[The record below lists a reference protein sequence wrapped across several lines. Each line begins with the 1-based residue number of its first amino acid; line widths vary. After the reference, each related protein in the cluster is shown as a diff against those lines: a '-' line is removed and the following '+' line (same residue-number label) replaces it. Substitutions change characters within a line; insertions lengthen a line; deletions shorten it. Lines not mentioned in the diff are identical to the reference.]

1 MKENTFYLIS
11 LGCAKNSVDADSMA
25 ALLIEDG
32 MSPVLKP
39 AQARFLI
46 VNTCGFI
53 APAREESIAE
63 LQTLA
68 AKKKGDQ
75 LLIATGCLPQRYGA
89 HLLDQVDG
97 LDGIIGT
104 RNWMD
109 IASYIADFREGN
121 PPVQRFD
128 IPETP
133 LRMDYENLARVS
145 IQGASAYLKIADG
158 CRRLCAF
165 CAIPLIKGKNVSRPI
180 DAILNDA
187 QFLQQMNIKEMN
199 LIAQDTTDYGSD
211 LGLRDGLTTLID
223 QICEKAPQIPWIRI
237 LYAYPGFVT
246 DSLIDRMASLPQ
258 MLHYLDIPLQHADP
272 EILKRMQRPSNIGQ
286 TIQTI
291 EKMRKAMPDLAI
303 RTTFIV
309 GYPGE
314 TEREFQTLLD
324 FIAEVKFDRVGV
336 FPFSFEQGTA
346 SEKYGDPV
354 SEEEKA
360 DRVERLMMMQQDIS
374 LKLNQKWVGKSMQV
388 LIEGAD
394 DTHSIGRTFRDAP
407 EIDGLVFLDEKV
419 EPGKLVNAQIT
430 GALVHDLTARL
441 L

>member
-11 LGCAKNSVDADSMA
+11 LGCAKNIVDADSMA
-25 ALLIEDG
+25 ALLINDG
-32 MSPVLKP
+32 MIPVTKP
-39 AQARFLI
+39 SQARFLI

-53 APAREESIAE
+53 APAREESITE
-63 LQTLA
+63 LQNLA
-68 AKKKGDQ
+68 VNKKNNQ

-89 HLLDQVDG
+89 QLLNEVSG
-97 LDGIIGT
+97 MDGIIGT

-109 IASYIADFREGN
+109 IAPFIADFRNGN
-121 PPVQRFD
+121 LPVQRFD
-128 IPETP
+128 IPDTP
-133 LRMDYENLARVS
+133 LRMDYGDLARVS

-180 DAILNDA
+180 ENIINDA
-187 QFLQQMNIKEMN
+187 QFLQENNIIEVN

-211 LGLRDGLTTLID
+211 LGMKDGLSTLID
-223 QICEKAPQIPWIRI
+223 QICEKAPFIPWMRI

-246 DSLIDRMASLPQ
+246 DRLIDRMATKPQ
-258 MLHYLDIPLQHADP
+258 LLHYLDIPLQHADP
-272 EILKRMQRPSNIGQ
+272 TLLKKMKRPSNIDQ

-291 EKMRKAMPDLAI
+291 KKMRKAMPDLAI

-314 TEREFQTLLD
+314 TEKEFQTLLD
-324 FIAEVKFDRVGV
+324 FLSEVKFDRVGV
-336 FPFSFEQGTA
+336 FPFSFEKGTA
-346 SEKYGDPV
+346 SEQYGDPV

-360 DRVERLMMMQQDIS
+360 DRVERLMMLQQDIS
-374 LKLNQKWVGKSMQV
+374 LKLNQNWVGKTMQV
-388 LIEGAD
+388 LIEGTD
-394 DTHSIGRTFRDAP
+394 DTHSIGRSFRDAP

-419 EPGKLVNAQIT
+419 EPGNLVKVQIT

-441 L
+441 I

>member
-25 ALLIEDG
+25 ALLINDG
-32 MSPVLKP
+32 MIPVTKP
-39 AQARFLI
+39 SQARFLI

-53 APAREESIAE
+53 APAREESITE
-63 LQTLA
+63 LQNLA
-68 AKKKGDQ
+68 VNKKNNQ

-89 HLLDQVDG
+89 QLLNEVSG
-97 LDGIIGT
+97 MDGIIGT

-109 IASYIADFREGN
+109 IAPFIADFRNGN
-121 PPVQRFD
+121 LPVQRFD
-128 IPETP
+128 IPDTP
-133 LRMDYENLARVS
+133 LRMDYGDLARVS

-180 DAILNDA
+180 ENIINDA
-187 QFLQQMNIKEMN
+187 QFLQENNIIEVN

-211 LGLRDGLTTLID
+211 LGMKDGLSTLID
-223 QICEKAPQIPWIRI
+223 QICEKAPFIPWMRI

-246 DSLIDRMASLPQ
+246 DRLIDRMATKPQ
-258 MLHYLDIPLQHADP
+258 LLHYLDIPLQHADP
-272 EILKRMQRPSNIGQ
+272 TLLKKMKRPSNIDQ

-314 TEREFQTLLD
+314 TEKEFQTLLD
-324 FIAEVKFDRVGV
+324 FISEVKFDRVGV
-336 FPFSFEQGTA
+336 FPFSFEESTA
-346 SEKYGDPV
+346 SEQYGDPV

-360 DRVERLMMMQQDIS
+360 DRVERLMMLQQDIS
-374 LKLNQKWVGKSMQV
+374 LKLNQNWVGKTMQV
-388 LIEGAD
+388 LIEGTD
-394 DTHSIGRTFRDAP
+394 DTHSIGRSFRDAP

-419 EPGKLVNAQIT
+419 EPGNLVKVQIT

-441 L
+441 I

>member
-25 ALLIEDG
+25 ALLINDG
-32 MSPVLKP
+32 MIPVTKP
-39 AQARFLI
+39 SQARFLI

-53 APAREESIAE
+53 APAREESITE
-63 LQTLA
+63 LQNLA
-68 AKKKGDQ
+68 VNKKSNQ

-89 HLLDQVDG
+89 QLLNEVSG
-97 LDGIIGT
+97 MDGIIGT

-109 IASYIADFREGN
+109 IAPFIADFRNGN
-121 PPVQRFD
+121 LPVQRFD
-128 IPETP
+128 IPDTP
-133 LRMDYENLARVS
+133 LRMDYGDLARVS

-180 DAILNDA
+180 ENIINDA
-187 QFLQQMNIKEMN
+187 QFLQENNIIEVN

-211 LGLRDGLTTLID
+211 LGMKDGLSTLID
-223 QICEKAPQIPWIRI
+223 QICEKAPFIPWMRI

-246 DSLIDRMASLPQ
+246 DRLIDRMATKSQL
-258 MLHYLDIPLQHADP
+258 LHYLDIPLQHADP
-272 EILKRMQRPSNIGQ
+272 TLLKKMKRPSNVDQ

-314 TEREFQTLLD
+314 TEKEFQTLLD
-324 FIAEVKFDRVGV
+324 FLSEVKFDRVGV
-336 FPFSFEQGTA
+336 FPFSFEKGTA
-346 SEKYGDPV
+346 SEQYGDPV

-360 DRVERLMMMQQDIS
+360 DRVERLMILQQDIS
-374 LKLNQKWVGKSMQV
+374 LKLNQNWVGKTMQV

-394 DTHSIGRTFRDAP
+394 DTHSIGRSFRDAP

-419 EPGKLVNAQIT
+419 EPGNLVKVQIT

-441 L
+441 I